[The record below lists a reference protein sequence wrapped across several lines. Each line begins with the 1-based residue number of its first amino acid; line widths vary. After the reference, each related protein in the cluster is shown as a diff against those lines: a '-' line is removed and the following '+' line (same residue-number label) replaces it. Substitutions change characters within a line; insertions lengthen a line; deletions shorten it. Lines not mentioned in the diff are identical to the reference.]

1 MRVVIIG
8 ATGNVGTTLVAALH
22 REPAVDEVIGV
33 ARRPSAGLPLTA
45 FVQRD
50 LARDGLA
57 DVLEGA
63 DAVVHLAW
71 EIQPSRD
78 RHRLW
83 RTNVLGSR
91 RLLDGVVA
99 AGVPRFVMASSI
111 GVYSRGPKDRLVDE
125 TWPRSG
131 IPSSTYSVHKA
142 AVERL
147 LDATEVRH
155 PGLRVI
161 RMRPALIFQRA
172 SASEQRR
179 LFAGPFVPGRL
190 LRAGRLPVL
199 PDVPGLRFQA
209 VHARDVADAYRRA
222 IIAPDA
228 RGPYN
233 VAASP
238 VLDMQTIARARG
250 ARAVQIP
257 RAVARR
263 AFGAAYALR
272 LQPSEPSWLD
282 LGLDSP
288 LISSER
294 IETELGWIA
303 RRSALET
310 IEEVVDGLADGA
322 GGETPPLAPDGGLRG
337 RLAEL
342 GEGVGERTSGIG

>member
-1 MRVVIIG
+1 MRVVVIG
-8 ATGNVGTTLVAALH
+8 ATGNVGSALVDALH
-22 REPAVDEVIGV
+22 QEPAVAEVIGV
-33 ARRPSAGLPLTA
+33 ARRPSAGLPLTT

-50 LARDGLA
+50 VAREGLA
-57 DVLEGA
+57 DVLEAA
-63 DAVVHLAW
+63 DVVVHLAW
-71 EIQPSRD
+71 EIQPSRERD
-78 RHRLW
+78 RLW

-91 RLLDGVVA
+91 RVLDAVLT

-111 GVYSRGPKDRLVDE
+111 GVYSHGPKDRLVDE
-125 TWPRSG
+125 SWPRSG

-147 LDATEVRH
+147 LDAAEARH

-161 RMRPALIFQRA
+161 RLRPALIFQRA

-179 LFAGPFVPGRL
+179 LFAGPLVPGRL
-190 LRAGRLPVL
+190 LRAGRLPIL

-228 RGPYN
+228 RGAYN
-233 VAASP
+233 VAAAP
-238 VLDMQTIARARG
+238 VLDMQAIARARG

-257 RAVARR
+257 RSIARR
-263 AFGAAYALR
+263 ALGAAYALR

-282 LGLDSP
+282 LGLDTP
-288 LISSER
+288 LVSSER
-294 IETELGWIA
+294 IENELGWVA

-310 IEEVVDGLADGA
+310 IEEVIDGLADGA

-342 GEGVGERTSGIG
+342 GEGVGARTSGIG

>member
-1 MRVVIIG
+1 MRVVVIG
-8 ATGNVGTTLVAALH
+8 ATGNVGTALVAALS
-22 REPAVDEVIGV
+22 REPAVDSLVGV
-33 ARRPSAGLPLTA
+33 ARRPSAALSGTT

-50 LARDGLA
+50 VARDALTDVLDGA
-57 DVLEGA
+57 DV
-63 DAVVHLAW
+63 VVHLAW

-78 RHRLW
+78 RDRLW

-91 RLLDGVVA
+91 RVLDGAVA

-125 TWPRSG
+125 SWPRSG

-147 LDATEVRH
+147 LDAAEQRH

-190 LRAGRLPVL
+190 LRTRRLPIL
-199 PDVPGLRFQA
+199 PDVRGLRFQA

-222 IIAPDA
+222 IIAPEA

-233 VAASP
+233 VAAPP
-238 VLDMQTIARARG
+238 VLDMPAIAAARG
-250 ARAVQIP
+250 ARTVRLP

-282 LGLDSP
+282 LGLDTP
-288 LISSER
+288 LVSSER
-294 IETELGWIA
+294 IETELGWAA

-310 IEEVVDGLADGA
+310 IEEVVDGLVDGA
-322 GGETPPLAPDGGLRG
+322 GGETPPPAPNGGLCG

-342 GEGVGERTSGIG
+342 GEGVGERTSGAE